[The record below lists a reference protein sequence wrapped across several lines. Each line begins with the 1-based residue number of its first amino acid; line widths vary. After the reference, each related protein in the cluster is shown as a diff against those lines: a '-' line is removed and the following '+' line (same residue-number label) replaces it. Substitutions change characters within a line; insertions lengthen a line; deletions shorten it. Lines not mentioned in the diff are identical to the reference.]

1 MCAMESSSLVKDYN
15 PVTPAAFARGY
26 IVYCSF
32 GHPHLVCRPE
42 HIPDDPM
49 LPHPIYAFRSGRVFA
64 EQFLHDLDP
73 WRNSQFIIST
83 LFDYLHITSFGSG
96 YKPVTSQ
103 LNEVAEALVDE
114 RLVMFELW
122 DIAEHPNVVK
132 QQLQKSDKTRS
143 SDAAGS
149 SAPKRSSGADLA
161 SPEKKAPAP
170 SSTSSAPVVT
180 GAGKKADTSKA
191 SEPQAS
197 EASAKKAPAPKKA
210 PPQSM
215 EECVQRL
222 ADARK
227 RLEETGEYQPKYS
240 QSELT
245 ELAEKGEL
253 NDRFFVRLIFGDV
266 SKAENTSLGFPRPDS
281 KRAPYWATTFDQ
293 MENADTDPMLLA
305 ALFGIDHKEI
315 SPDQEFTLAIIDSH
329 SMPPKAERETFIPT
343 FEKMKDFSKRELKGD
358 LKERKIPQGVI
369 DEVLS
374 EEGAIE
380 FEKTI
385 ETYKEKGGNIFDE
398 QDFKEFLEIENNNNQ
413 NQSLARFR
421 IMNQFGANQLFS
433 GNGLTKIDKSSDW
446 GSKTKGNYGVV
457 ESFTFERDPLEI
469 NQLENAVKLIKAPR
483 V

>member
-1 MCAMESSSLVKDYN
+1 MESSSLVKDYN

-96 YKPVTSQ
+96 YKPVTSL

-161 SPEKKAPAP
+161 SPEKKAPAA

-180 GAGKKADTSKA
+180 GAGKKTDTSKA

-197 EASAKKAPAPKKA
+197 EASTKKAPAQKKA

-240 QSELT
+240 QSEL
-245 ELAEKGEL
+245 EALAAKGVVKERFIVTLQEKKGP
-253 NDRFFVRLIFGDV
+253 ND
-266 SKAENTSLGFPRPDS
+266 KLGFERES
-281 KRAPYWATTFDQ
+281 GRTTTWTTTFDQ
-293 MENADTDPMLLA
+293 MENADTDPKLLND
-305 ALFGIDHKEI
+305 LNGMNWKEDAEWEVI
-315 SPDQEFTLAIIDSH
+315 IVDQEKYLENEDSYTFVPTYDRMKDVGVKEFSNKNLSEKNEH
-329 SMPPKAERETFIPT
+329 SPEKLKEVMTPEYSKEYSKIMDD
-343 FEKMKDFSKRELKGD
+343 FEKAKFNQYKKQHVKAFSNNYFKDKNE
-358 LKERKIPQGVI
+358 
-369 DEVLS
+369 
-374 EEGAIE
+374 
-380 FEKTI
+380 
-385 ETYKEKGGNIFDE
+385 KEK
-398 QDFKEFLEIENNNNQ
+398 FLCRHEYTCEIGTNKW
-413 NQSLARFR
+413 
-421 IMNQFGANQLFS
+421 FS
-433 GNGLTKIDKSSDW
+433 GDGLTKTNGNSGYVPANQHGTLESITLERSP
-446 GSKTKGNYGVV
+446 KTIAELEDPSLGAITRVPAKPIKG
-457 ESFTFERDPLEI
+457 
-469 NQLENAVKLIKAPR
+469 
-483 V
+483 

>member
-161 SPEKKAPAP
+161 SPEKKAPPKPGIGAIPVTSGGSSKP
-170 SSTSSAPVVT
+170 SQDPKTP
-180 GAGKKADTSKA
+180 KAL
-191 SEPQAS
+191 E
-197 EASAKKAPAPKKA
+197 AKKATASKKKTISDKQGKNEA
-210 PPQSM
+210 TWTVDEQGRPLSVEATLCETHTGCTRSSQEQSHQQQVGGESRASDDDGGHLVGHRFLKDQGLKNLFPQNSN
-215 EECVQRL
+215 
-222 ADARK
+222 
-227 RLEETGEYQPKYS
+227 
-240 QSELT
+240 
-245 ELAEKGEL
+245 L
-253 NDRFFVRLIFGDV
+253 NR
-266 SKAENTSLGFPRPDS
+266 SAYK
-281 KRAPYWATTFDQ
+281 K
-293 MENADTDPMLLA
+293 MENEWADWTKEGFKVKLKVTLL
-305 ALFGIDHKEI
+305 
-315 SPDQEFTLAIIDSH
+315 
-329 SMPPKAERETFIPT
+329 PPGAERPT
-343 FEKMKDFSKRELKGD
+343 DILCEYEVFDSESEERVYKKDHRFNNKRGEKFDRVDKKKMK
-358 LKERKIPQGVI
+358 
-369 DEVLS
+369 
-374 EEGAIE
+374 
-380 FEKTI
+380 
-385 ETYKEKGGNIFDE
+385 TYKRN
-398 QDFKEFLEIENNNNQ
+398 
-413 NQSLARFR
+413 S
-421 IMNQFGANQLFS
+421 
-433 GNGLTKIDKSSDW
+433 
-446 GSKTKGNYGVV
+446 
-457 ESFTFERDPLEI
+457 
-469 NQLENAVKLIKAPR
+469 
-483 V
+483 

>member
-1 MCAMESSSLVKDYN
+1 MESSSLVKDYN

-197 EASAKKAPAPKKA
+197 EASTKKAPAPLSVEQLIDEEINLATSLNGSADGETFKNKVLVDYYLNPEMDVLEKEEFLSIAVYTSELYRPINQGLRGLSPLDKERWREVTKSADSGLEKLQNNPNLVVKGDVFRGDDFTDEQIEELFPTGGVHEEKA
-210 PPQSM
+210 FKSTSTDSNKQFPKNTRLVIKSKTAVRINDISVVGDSEM
-215 EECVQRL
+215 EALFRPGTKFNVINK
-222 ADARK
+222 RK
-227 RLEETGEYQPKYS
+227 VGDKTFIELEE
-240 QSELT
+240 
-245 ELAEKGEL
+245 
-253 NDRFFVRLIFGDV
+253 I
-266 SKAENTSLGFPRPDS
+266 
-281 KRAPYWATTFDQ
+281 
-293 MENADTDPMLLA
+293 
-305 ALFGIDHKEI
+305 
-315 SPDQEFTLAIIDSH
+315 
-329 SMPPKAERETFIPT
+329 
-343 FEKMKDFSKRELKGD
+343 
-358 LKERKIPQGVI
+358 
-369 DEVLS
+369 
-374 EEGAIE
+374 
-380 FEKTI
+380 
-385 ETYKEKGGNIFDE
+385 
-398 QDFKEFLEIENNNNQ
+398 
-413 NQSLARFR
+413 
-421 IMNQFGANQLFS
+421 
-433 GNGLTKIDKSSDW
+433 
-446 GSKTKGNYGVV
+446 
-457 ESFTFERDPLEI
+457 
-469 NQLENAVKLIKAPR
+469 
-483 V
+483 

>member
-1 MCAMESSSLVKDYN
+1 MESSSLVKDYN

-180 GAGKKADTSKA
+180 GAGKKTDTSKA

-197 EASAKKAPAPKKA
+197 EASAKKAPAQKKA

-240 QSELT
+240 QSEL
-245 ELAEKGEL
+245 EALAAKGVVKERFIVTLQEKKSP
-253 NDRFFVRLIFGDV
+253 ND
-266 SKAENTSLGFPRPDS
+266 KLGF
-281 KRAPYWATTFDQ
+281 KRESGRTTTWTTTFDQ
-293 MENADTDPMLLA
+293 MENADTDPKLLNDLNGMNWKEDA
-305 ALFGIDHKEI
+305 EWEVIIVDQEKYLENEDSYTFVPTYDRMKDVGVKEFSDKNSPETLKEVMTPEYSQEYKEI
-315 SPDQEFTLAIIDSH
+315 MNDYFEAGLNPYNERRVDRFAKSYFDS
-329 SMPPKAERETFIPT
+329 ETKCESF
-343 FEKMKDFSKRELKGD
+343 
-358 LKERKIPQGVI
+358 
-369 DEVLS
+369 LS
-374 EEGAIE
+374 RHLY
-380 FEKTI
+380 T
-385 ETYKEKGGNIFDE
+385 T
-398 QDFKEFLEIENNNNQ
+398 EIGTNH
-413 NQSLARFR
+413 A
-421 IMNQFGANQLFS
+421 FS
-433 GNGLTKIDKSSDW
+433 GDGLTK
-446 GSKTKGNYGVV
+446 TKG
-457 ESFTFERDPLEI
+457 ESGYLPANQHGTLESITIERSPKSIAELEDPKVGAI
-469 NQLENAVKLIKAPR
+469 KRIPAKPVKG
-483 V
+483 